1 MNYLK
6 SKAKDNYNIA
16 KISEKSNCFDVAVSR
31 YYYYLY
37 QNVMNYL
44 FLRGETIERKEE
56 NKHIKTIGKF
66 IEIIKNE
73 GNYEKQRSINKL
85 WRLKDRRHDSDYKKE
100 KKIKDDTE
108 FNKIFKRDFNDVEN
122 AFNSLNVI

>member
-1 MNYLK
+1 M
-6 SKAKDNYNIA
+6 A
-16 KISEKSNCFDVAVSR
+16 KISERKKCFDVAVSR

-37 QNVMNYL
+37 QNLTNYL
-44 FLRGETIERKEE
+44 ILRGEIIEKKEE

-100 KKIKDDTE
+100 KKIKDYTE
-108 FNKIFKRDFNDVEN
+108 FDKIFKRDYNDVEN
-122 AFNSLNVI
+122 AFNSLNII

>member
-1 MNYLK
+1 VNFLEL
-6 SKAKDNYNIA
+6 KAKDNFEIA
-16 KISEKSNCFDVAVSR
+16 KIAEKRKYFDVAVSR

-37 QNVMNYL
+37 QNLMNYL
-44 FLRGETIERKEE
+44 FLRGETIEKKEQ
-56 NKHIKTIGKF
+56 NKHINTIGKF

-73 GNYEKQRSINKL
+73 GNYEKQRSITKL

-100 KKIKDDTE
+100 KKIKDYTE
-108 FNKIFKRDFNDVEN
+108 FDKIFKRDYNDVEN